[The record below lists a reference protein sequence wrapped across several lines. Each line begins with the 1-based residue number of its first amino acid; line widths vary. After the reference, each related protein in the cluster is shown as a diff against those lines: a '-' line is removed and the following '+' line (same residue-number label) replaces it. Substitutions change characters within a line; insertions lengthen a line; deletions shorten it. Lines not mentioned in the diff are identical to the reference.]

1 MRRYCRDA
9 RVALAQFAAS
19 SLPCLEANTHRTRIV
34 GRNCS
39 QLGTSDRTSTGG
51 IRSHHKSCAKGP
63 LDTAETREIL
73 MFVVVGGLA
82 FTATHGLRAAARPC
96 VSRLHASTAS
106 ASPKRTSYGRPRRH
120 GVLAGAQQEIDGKSS
135 DSAPSVSGTVY
146 SAGDDAPTVQLFT
159 KAGCTLCDVAKGVL
173 ASASAEQPHTLEA
186 VDITDE
192 DKVRL
197 TLTAAH
203 GPGPAPSPLHD
214 PDPDP

>member
-1 MRRYCRDA
+1 MFG
-9 RVALAQFAAS
+9 LA
-19 SLPCLEANTHRTRIV
+19 
-34 GRNCS
+34 
-39 QLGTSDRTSTGG
+39 
-51 IRSHHKSCAKGP
+51 
-63 LDTAETREIL
+63 
-73 MFVVVGGLA
+73 VVGGLA

-135 DSAPSVSGTVY
+135 DGAPSVSGTVY

-197 TLTAAH
+197 TLTAVH
-203 GPGPAPSPLHD
+203 GPD
-214 PDPDP
+214 P

>member
-1 MRRYCRDA
+1 
-9 RVALAQFAAS
+9 
-19 SLPCLEANTHRTRIV
+19 
-34 GRNCS
+34 
-39 QLGTSDRTSTGG
+39 
-51 IRSHHKSCAKGP
+51 
-63 LDTAETREIL
+63 

-82 FTATHGLRAAARPC
+82 FTATHGLRAVARPC

-120 GVLAGAQQEIDGKSS
+120 GILAGAQQEIDGKSS
-135 DSAPSVSGTVY
+135 DGAPSVSGTVY

-203 GPGPAPSPLHD
+203 GPGPAPSPFHD